1 MNTRYD
7 LNMDVPPREALRLL
21 YVSKSRFGGDWN
33 SVPHTH
39 SCTEVFYCV
48 SGRGQFNVEGKL
60 LDVMPDDMVIV
71 NPRVQHTE
79 LSYQAHPLEYI
90 VLGIEG
96 IEILFDQKDHGYT
109 MLKCSDMRED
119 LLSLTKI
126 LLQEIDAQSDGF
138 EMICPDLTEVLLVK
152 IVRLTSVSLRVT
164 PPPSKSKEC
173 AAAKRY
179 IDENYNEAISLDK
192 LADIAHVNK
201 YYLSHSF
208 KKEYG
213 SSPIDYMLKR
223 RITEA
228 KALLSSTDYSLIQ
241 IAEQLGFGSPA
252 YFSKC
257 FRKVEGISP
266 SGYRCALQQKAAKRS
281 E

>member
-60 LDVMPDDMVIV
+60 
-71 NPRVQHTE
+71 
-79 LSYQAHPLEYI
+79 
-90 VLGIEG
+90 
-96 IEILFDQKDHGYT
+96 F
-109 MLKCSDMRED
+109 
-119 LLSLTKI
+119 
-126 LLQEIDAQSDGF
+126 
-138 EMICPDLTEVLLVK
+138 
-152 IVRLTSVSLRVT
+152 
-164 PPPSKSKEC
+164 
-173 AAAKRY
+173 
-179 IDENYNEAISLDK
+179 
-192 LADIAHVNK
+192 
-201 YYLSHSF
+201 
-208 KKEYG
+208 
-213 SSPIDYMLKR
+213 
-223 RITEA
+223 
-228 KALLSSTDYSLIQ
+228 
-241 IAEQLGFGSPA
+241 GFGSPA

>member
-96 IEILFDQKDHGYT
+96 IEILFDQKDHG
-109 MLKCSDMRED
+109 
-119 LLSLTKI
+119 
-126 LLQEIDAQSDGF
+126 
-138 EMICPDLTEVLLVK
+138 
-152 IVRLTSVSLRVT
+152 
-164 PPPSKSKEC
+164 
-173 AAAKRY
+173 
-179 IDENYNEAISLDK
+179 
-192 LADIAHVNK
+192 
-201 YYLSHSF
+201 
-208 KKEYG
+208 
-213 SSPIDYMLKR
+213 
-223 RITEA
+223 
-228 KALLSSTDYSLIQ
+228 
-241 IAEQLGFGSPA
+241 
-252 YFSKC
+252 
-257 FRKVEGISP
+257 
-266 SGYRCALQQKAAKRS
+266 
-281 E
+281 

>member
-79 LSYQAHPLEYI
+79 LGYQAYPLEYI

-173 AAAKRY
+173 AQPKDILMRIITKQSLLISWPRLHTSISTTCPTPLRKNMARPPSTTCLSAESLRQKRFFP
-179 IDENYNEAISLDK
+179 AQ
-192 LADIAHVNK
+192 
-201 YYLSHSF
+201 
-208 KKEYG
+208 
-213 SSPIDYMLKR
+213 
-223 RITEA
+223 ITA
-228 KALLSSTDYSLIQ
+228 
-241 IAEQLGFGSPA
+241 
-252 YFSKC
+252 
-257 FRKVEGISP
+257 
-266 SGYRCALQQKAAKRS
+266 
-281 E
+281 

>member
-1 MNTRYD
+1 M
-7 LNMDVPPREALRLL
+7 
-21 YVSKSRFGGDWN
+21 
-33 SVPHTH
+33 
-39 SCTEVFYCV
+39 
-48 SGRGQFNVEGKL
+48 
-60 LDVMPDDMVIV
+60 DVMPDDMVIV

-138 EMICPDLTEVLLVK
+138 EMICQDLTEVLLVK

-192 LADIAHVNK
+192 LAEIAHVNK

-213 SSPIDYMLKR
+213 SSPTDYMLKR